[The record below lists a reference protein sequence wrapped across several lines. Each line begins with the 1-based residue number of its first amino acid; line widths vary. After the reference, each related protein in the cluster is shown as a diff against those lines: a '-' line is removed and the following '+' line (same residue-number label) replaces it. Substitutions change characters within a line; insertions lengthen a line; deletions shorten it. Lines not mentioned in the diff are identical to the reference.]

1 VTKLH
6 SCGSAFLVLAR
17 CVVASCLAVGGL
29 AHGQVSYAEQ
39 EVRVSDLPAL
49 TAKTTNASDVLATS
63 VEIIFHDKDVCCGKN
78 SALDYNIRAADPMT
92 LKDVSDK
99 LRGRHVVSDGRAF
112 MVTAEYLPAAAVNVG
127 WLIGSLKEKQ
137 ALLMEW
143 NAHLYVVYGVTYVET
158 YVETEDSTGGI
169 VDAVHKFLLLDPRF
183 SDERRMVSF
192 NRLTDDFGKVQGLL
206 RLKAVVQ

>member
-1 VTKLH
+1 MTRIH
-6 SCGSAFLVLAR
+6 WCRSAVLLLLR
-17 CVVASCLAVGGL
+17 CVVASCLAVGGF
-29 AHGQVSYAEQ
+29 AYGQVSYAEQ

-78 SALDYNIRAADPMT
+78 SALDYDIRAADPMT

-99 LRGRHVVSDGRAF
+99 LRGRHVVSDGRVF
-112 MVTAEYLPAAAVNVG
+112 MITAEYLPAAAVNVG
-127 WLIGSLKEKQ
+127 WVIGSLKEKQ

-143 NAHLYVVYGVTYVET
+143 NAHLYVVYGLNYFET
-158 YVETEDSTGGI
+158 
-169 VDAVHKFLLLDPRF
+169 VDYSSGSIMDVARKFLLLDPRF
-183 SDERRMVSF
+183 SDERREVSF
-192 NRLTDDFGKVQGLL
+192 DRLTDDFGKVQGML